1 MKEKFSKRIQ
11 NIIKKAKQE
20 AIRMGHSYVGSEH
33 LLLGLFSQTSGVSKN
48 IFDIYDL
55 NLNELI
61 KMTEDMIK
69 TSSGTM
75 TLGHLPLT
83 RRAERIIRNAY
94 REASKNGFE
103 IADDQHL
110 LLAFLK
116 ESDGLAYEILDSIS
130 LVFEDVNELIN
141 SDKVDLKQKLT
152 SRNVNNET
160 KKETPTLDH
169 FSRDLTQLSKDGRL
183 DPVIGRENEVNRVVQ
198 ILSRRKKNNPILI
211 GEPGVGKTAIIEGL
225 AQRIV
230 NKTVP
235 KSLYTKRIVS
245 LDLALIISG
254 TKYRGQFEERL
265 KNILDEIKNNGN
277 IIIFIDE
284 IHTIVGA
291 GSSSGSL
298 DASNMIKP
306 SLARAEIHCIGA
318 TTLNEFR
325 NYIESDGALER
336 RFQKVLVIE
345 PSKSESLKIL
355 NGLKSKYENYHRV
368 KYTSE
373 ALKACITLSERY
385 ISERFLPDKAIDIM
399 DEAGAR
405 AHLTDFKIP
414 KLITKIEK
422 EICELK
428 IEKETK
434 VQKQLFEEAAV
445 IRDKEKKVNI
455 KLDNENRKWELKELK
470 NIVEINFENIADIVS
485 SMTEIPLS
493 KIKKTE
499 SNQLLNLDKKLKK
512 YIIGQE
518 KAIDVLVKAVKR
530 SRTGISNP
538 ERPGGVFLFLG
549 PTGVGK
555 TELAKVFA
563 RNVYLKK
570 DSIIKI
576 DMSEFKQE
584 FTSSRLLGSPPGYI
598 GYEKGGDLT
607 EKVRRNPYSV
617 ILFDEIEKAHPSI
630 FNIFLQIFDEG
641 ILTDSLGRK
650 INFRNSIIIMTSN
663 MGTKKFTTKGYGF
676 DGNQSSKSFLK
687 MEKQILKE
695 VEKIFSTELINRI
708 DESVIFNS
716 LTKSNVYKII
726 DLQMVNILKI
736 LEERGYTIKIDRSA
750 KNLLANEGYNPKYG
764 VRQLRRK
771 IQTLIENPI
780 SDMLLKGEASLN
792 SQIILSSK
800 DKKLLYKVHKTID
813 PKIVKEKNKNLPN

>member
-11 NIIKKAKQE
+11 NIIKKAKEE

-33 LLLGLFSQTSGVSKN
+33 LLLGLFSQKSGMSKK

-55 NLNELI
+55 DLNQII
-61 KMTEDMIK
+61 KMTEDMIN

-94 REASKNGFE
+94 REASKNGVD
-103 IADDQHL
+103 IADDHHL

-116 ESDGLAYEILDSIS
+116 ESDGLVYEILDSIS

-141 SDKVDLKQKLT
+141 SDKTDLKEKLF
-152 SRNVNNET
+152 SRKVSNDTE
-160 KKETPTLDH
+160 KETPTVDH
-169 FSRDLTQLSKDGRL
+169 FSRDITQLSKDDKL
-183 DPVIGRENEVNRVVQ
+183 DPVIGRENEINRVIQ

-225 AQRIV
+225 AQRIS

-235 KSLYTKRIVS
+235 RSLYKKRILS

-318 TTLNEFR
+318 TTLDEYR
-325 NYIESDGALER
+325 NYIENDGALER
-336 RFQKVLVIE
+336 RFQKVLVNE
-345 PSKSESLKIL
+345 PSKNETFKIL
-355 NGLKSKYENYHRV
+355 NGLKRKYENYHRV
-368 KYTSE
+368 KYTPE
-373 ALKACITLSERY
+373 ALKACVSLSERY
-385 ISERFLPDKAIDIM
+385 LSDRYLPDKAIDIM

-405 AHLTDFKIP
+405 AHLINFKIP
-414 KLITKIEK
+414 RLITKIEK
-422 EICELK
+422 EISELK
-428 IEKETK
+428 KEKETK
-434 VQKQLFEEAAV
+434 VLKQLFEEAAI

-455 KLDNENRKWELKELK
+455 KLDNENKKWESKELK

-485 SMTEIPLS
+485 LMTEIPLT

-499 SNQLLNLDKKLKK
+499 SNQLLNLDRKLKK
-512 YIIGQE
+512 YIIGQG
-518 KAIDVLVKAVKR
+518 KAIDILVKAVKR
-530 SRTGISNP
+530 SRTGINNP
-538 ERPGGVFLFLG
+538 ERPVGVFLFLG

-617 ILFDEIEKAHPSI
+617 ILFDEIEKAHPNI

-663 MGTKKFTTKGYGF
+663 MGTKKFISKGYGF
-676 DGNQSSKSFLK
+676 GGNKGSKSFLEMK
-687 MEKQILKE
+687 KQIMKE
-695 VEKIFSTELINRI
+695 VEKIFSPELINRI

-716 LTKSNVYKII
+716 LTKPNVYKII
-726 DLQMVNILKI
+726 DLQMIKTIEILKKKKI
-736 LEERGYTIKIDRSA
+736 TIKLDRSA

-764 VRQLRRK
+764 VRHLRRK
-771 IQTLIENPI
+771 FQTLIENPI
-780 SDMLLKGEASLN
+780 SDMLLRDE
-792 SQIILSSK
+792 LSSNSLIIFSSK
-800 DKKLLYKVHKTID
+800 ENKISYKIINS
-813 PKIVKEKNKNLPN
+813 KIVKEKNKDLPN

>member
-11 NIIKKAKQE
+11 NIIKKAKEE

-33 LLLGLFSQTSGVSKN
+33 LLLGLFSQKSGMSKK

-55 NLNELI
+55 DLNQII
-61 KMTEDMIK
+61 KMTEDMIN

-94 REASKNGFE
+94 REASKNGVD
-103 IADDQHL
+103 IADDHHL

-116 ESDGLAYEILDSIS
+116 ESDGLVYEILDSIS

-141 SDKVDLKQKLT
+141 SDKTDLKEKLF
-152 SRNVNNET
+152 SRKVSNDTE
-160 KKETPTLDH
+160 KETPTVDH
-169 FSRDLTQLSKDGRL
+169 FSRDITQLSKDDKL
-183 DPVIGRENEVNRVVQ
+183 DPVIGRENEINRVIQ

-225 AQRIV
+225 AQRIS

-235 KSLYTKRIVS
+235 RSLYKKRILS

-318 TTLNEFR
+318 TTLDEYR
-325 NYIESDGALER
+325 NYIENDGALER
-336 RFQKVLVIE
+336 RFQKVLVNE
-345 PSKSESLKIL
+345 PSKNETFKIL
-355 NGLKSKYENYHRV
+355 NGLKRKYENYHRV
-368 KYTSE
+368 KYTPE
-373 ALKACITLSERY
+373 ALKACVSLSERY
-385 ISERFLPDKAIDIM
+385 LSDRYLPDKAIDIM

-405 AHLTDFKIP
+405 ARLINFKIP
-414 KLITKIEK
+414 RLITKIEK
-422 EICELK
+422 EISELK
-428 IEKETK
+428 KEKETK
-434 VQKQLFEEAAV
+434 VLKQLFEEAAI

-455 KLDNENRKWELKELK
+455 KLDNENKKWESKELK

-485 SMTEIPLS
+485 LMTEIPLT

-499 SNQLLNLDKKLKK
+499 SNQLLNLDRKLKK
-512 YIIGQE
+512 YIIGQG
-518 KAIDVLVKAVKR
+518 KAIDILVKAVKR
-530 SRTGISNP
+530 SRTGINNP
-538 ERPGGVFLFLG
+538 ERPVGVFLFLG

-617 ILFDEIEKAHPSI
+617 ILFDEIEKAHPNI

-663 MGTKKFTTKGYGF
+663 MGTKKFISKGYGF
-676 DGNQSSKSFLK
+676 GGNKGSKSFLEMK
-687 MEKQILKE
+687 KQIMKE
-695 VEKIFSTELINRI
+695 VEKIFSPELINRI

-716 LTKSNVYKII
+716 LTKPNVYKII
-726 DLQMVNILKI
+726 DLQMIKTIEILKKKKI
-736 LEERGYTIKIDRSA
+736 TIKLDRSA

-764 VRQLRRK
+764 VRHLRRK
-771 IQTLIENPI
+771 FQTLIENPI
-780 SDMLLKGEASLN
+780 SDMLLRDE
-792 SQIILSSK
+792 LSSNSLIIFSSK
-800 DKKLLYKVHKTID
+800 ENKISYKIINS
-813 PKIVKEKNKNLPN
+813 KIVKEKNKDLPN